1 MKVKPE
7 MLRRI
12 QAMQAKMAE
21 TQRQLESEQV
31 EASVGGGAV
40 KAVFSGSQK
49 MLAITI
55 SAEVTDDV
63 EMLQDLVVSVVN
75 EGLQRAQQIAAERL
89 GSVTA
94 GLPLPPGLI

>member
-1 MKVKPE
+1 
-7 MLRRI
+7 
-12 QAMQAKMAE
+12 MQAKMAE

-75 EGLQRAQQIAAERL
+75 EGLQRAQQIAAERV